1 MLSRRGVARLLPRTG
16 TWADI
21 SVVDSVA
28 GTVAAKERGERTD
41 GGGGVEARRFARDLD
56 GLLGQ
61 QEADDGEEQDGDEDT
76 CPDVDGMVG
85 AGIGLG
91 ARRDGHIR
99 K

>member
-1 MLSRRGVARLLPRTG
+1 MIAWRGLSRRGG
-16 TWADI
+16 
-21 SVVDSVA
+21 
-28 GTVAAKERGERTD
+28 RGERTD

-91 ARRDGHIR
+91 AWRVTGRSR